1 MTIEEE
7 IAKFPVQGQTAVMED
22 AQVMNPDTMQPVP
35 ADSSTIGEIMLRGNV
50 IMKGYLKNPAAT
62 EDAFREGWFRTG
74 DLAVLHG
81 NGRFEIK
88 DRSKGAICSSFAVLC
103 CVVLCCVVLFCFFP
117 FKLLLLKCPQ
127 LVLVLSFFFFFFF
140 FLQFF
145 NIGSVLVV
153 VVDVQLFMSDH
164 LTQTSSSLAAR
175 ISHPSQWRR
184 C

>member
-35 ADSSTIGEIMLRGNV
+35 ADSTTIGEIMLRGNV

-62 EDAFREGWFRTG
+62 KDAFREGWFRTG
-74 DLAVLHG
+74 DLAVLHD

-88 DRSKGAICSSFAVLC
+88 DRSKGAICTSFAVLC
-103 CVVLCCVVLFCFFP
+103 CVVLFFP
-117 FKLLLLKCPQ
+117 LQAVVVEVPTTCSRPL
-127 LVLVLSFFFFFFF
+127 FFFFF
-140 FLQFF
+140 FLHFF
-145 NIGSVLVV
+145 NIWSVLVV
-153 VVDVQLFMSDH
+153 IVDAQLFVSDH